1 MDLFAQ
7 RYINVS
13 AILEAMNAP
22 FVYAPF
28 VVSNGVYQPQL
39 QVSWPALL
47 GISVSNY
54 EVYVDGAGT
63 PMALTTNTTWTMT
76 AANGLAGGSTHS
88 FQLDYTTTDG
98 RRSPISPPASGTT
111 WSGAYWGPPSMAI
124 PFEWMQQ
131 YYGNNISAWP
141 AVTADTD
148 GDGMNT
154 WQEFLAGTN
163 PTNAASVLRM
173 QISKT
178 TQMPQ
183 GQQFSQMQ
191 QGMYLSW
198 NTQPGLTYQVQVTTN
213 FTSWSNLNT
222 PRFAAGTNDSIY
234 VGGGTAGYY
243 RVLLLRQ

>member
-1 MDLFAQ
+1 
-7 RYINVS
+7 
-13 AILEAMNAP
+13 
-22 FVYAPF
+22 
-28 VVSNGVYQPQL
+28 
-39 QVSWPALL
+39 
-47 GISVSNY
+47 
-54 EVYVDGAGT
+54 
-63 PMALTTNTTWTMT
+63 
-76 AANGLAGGSTHS
+76 
-88 FQLDYTTTDG
+88 
-98 RRSPISPPASGTT
+98 
-111 WSGAYWGPPSMAI
+111 MAI

-154 WQEFLAGTN
+154 WQEFLAGTI
-163 PTNAASVLRM
+163 PTNSTSVLRV